1 MEQFRNR
8 IRIRATLVV
17 CLLLVLAAVI
27 VSLYEQ
33 RRELCYCIHG
43 FTTSGHEAIW
53 YTSSYE
59 VSGDT
64 IYYFN
69 IDGSRVDIMAPY
81 TLVDNCE
88 D

>member
-17 CLLLVLAAVI
+17 CLLLVLGAVI
-27 VSLYEQ
+27 VSLHE
-33 RRELCYCIHG
+33 RRRDLCYCIHG
-43 FTTSGHEAIW
+43 VTPGGHEAIW
-53 YTSSYE
+53 YTNNYE

-64 IYYFN
+64 VYYFN
-69 IDGSRVDIMAPY
+69 SDGSRVNIMAPC
-81 TLVDNCE
+81 TIVDNCE